1 MRLSHIPI
9 VFLLL
14 LLAACSGGGSY
25 VSKGGAGYL
34 ESQRGKMVSAEPA
47 VPGIS
52 FIQVTSGLVPGEDY
66 VADEIVVGFGR
77 EIIEH
82 KFEGNVAGFDSNAAT
97 AFVPPAN
104 PGLYQNRT
112 HAAFARYLA
121 AEFQMS
127 VIPNSEAY
135 VEDLNFCTYKLAG
148 AETAEE
154 IAKKIRLKYPGEVKY
169 IQYNQ
174 IYRLMLEP
182 DDPEYVN
189 NNLWAMK
196 KIEAN
201 VAWDTS
207 AGNGV
212 TVAVIDSGIRQL
224 HEDLTW
230 IQPPGYIL
238 DLVNNDTI
246 PDDENGHG
254 THVCGTVGA
263 IGNNGK
269 GVIGVA
275 YECDIIPIKA
285 LGAQGY
291 ATSGSVATG
300 ITLARILEADVINM
314 SLGSY
319 SADRLTFEASVNA
332 WNAGLVI
339 VAAAGNDSTSN
350 YFLYP
355 GSHPH
360 IINVGATT
368 SNDNRAS
375 YSNRGRTLDIAA
387 PGGGT
392 SGTGRIR
399 STSFGGFS
407 SYTWMNGTSMASP
420 HVAGAAALLLAN
432 DPSLTNNEIRG
443 LLEGAGDD
451 VLNQSDWR
459 VLTNILRLNP
469 AKALAATVTDFP
481 EVTITSHT
489 DGDAESANFTLTAS
503 VTAPNG
509 GAKMR
514 WYIDGEYIGH
524 LTDAPWERTINV
536 VGMIPGVHTFTAEVI
551 DAANLHGYAS
561 VEINIALPSMDTPYW
576 TTIQDAPFSDEW
588 MSLDYAGAAKWQEIE
603 KSPGDKMLYFGDPN
617 KSGGPGYYNDDTDAL
632 LSPNFNLAGL
642 ASPFFKFEMAF
653 ELGAYMI
660 MTLRVIDSSGKDDI
674 IGYIGTSSGT
684 IRNLNWPNLTK
695 YEINLSAYQGNV
707 ARVEFWMQRYSQSV
721 GLGEGVYI
729 DNVLVSESSAQP
741 VVQMVS
747 PNKNSVI
754 YGSQDIVTNITD
766 DKGIVVKADLVET
779 ESGSV
784 LQTLTS
790 EPFTF
795 TIDTSTFSDGLREFH
810 IVAYDEIS
818 YMGYFTP
825 TAVSMSHVIHNTPVI
840 VEEYT
845 PVHGTVA
852 TPVTL
857 TGSGFGD
864 FYAGG
869 IGPTAYRH
877 SFLYF
882 TGEEGLIEAEVS
894 EETWLQNTI
903 TAAVPEGAI
912 TGPIYIVIGDIET
925 PTPGDFAVG
934 EVTGFTF
941 IEPSGGAL
949 MPMNG
954 SLNFKLSPQP
964 FAAGVSLVCL
974 DESGSALGIPFP
986 EITSLEDIQFL
997 LGTIPFPKNGKY
1009 TLQATAFAASGNQIA
1024 EVDFWVEKLRGD
1036 FNGDRFVTMA
1046 DLDFLRARLW
1056 KTPADPEWIPYLDVD
1071 GNGIIDEGDAMA
1083 VGYFYL
1089 LSSS

>member
-1 MRLSHIPI
+1 MRLVHIPVI
-9 VFLLL
+9 VCLFALFG
-14 LLAACSGGGSY
+14 CSSGSRTFTGGIPAENNESVKLPSIASAPGD
-25 VSKGGAGYL
+25 AG
-34 ESQRGKMVSAEPA
+34 
-47 VPGIS
+47 
-52 FIQVTSGLVPGEDY
+52 FIQVSPGAVAGEDY
-66 VADEIVVGFGR
+66 IPGEILIGFGADIKAR
-77 EIIEH
+77 E
-82 KFEGNVAGFDSNAAT
+82 FEGAITGFNPASGA
-97 AFVPPAN
+97 AFVPPSN
-104 PGLYQNRT
+104 PGLYQNST
-112 HAAFARYLA
+112 HAAFARFLA
-121 AEFQMS
+121 AEFNMS

-135 VEDLNFCTYKLAG
+135 VEELNFCTYRLAG
-148 AETAEE
+148 GESAEETAR
-154 IAKKIRLKYPGEVKY
+154 KIRLKYPSEVKY

-174 IYRLMLEP
+174 IFRPMFEP
-182 DDPEYVN
+182 DDPEYLN
-189 NNLWAMK
+189 GNLWAMP

-201 VAWDTS
+201 VAWDTT
-207 AGNGV
+207 AGAGA
-212 TVAVIDSGIRQL
+212 TVAVIDSGIRET
-224 HEDLTW
+224 HEDLNW

-285 LGAQGY
+285 LGSQGY

-300 ITLARILEADVINM
+300 ITLARILEADVINL

-319 SADRLTFEASVNA
+319 SADRATFEASVNA

-339 VAAAGNDSTSN
+339 IAAAGNDSTSN

-360 IINVGATT
+360 VINVGATT

-392 SGTGRIR
+392 FGTGRIR
-399 STSFGGFS
+399 STSFGGFTG
-407 SYTWMNGTSMASP
+407 YTWMNGTSMASP
-420 HVAGAAALLLAN
+420 HAAGAAALILAN
-432 DPSLTNNEIRG
+432 DPTLTNNEVRG

-451 VLNQSDWR
+451 VLNQTDWR
-459 VLTNILRLNP
+459 VLTKILRLNP
-469 AKALAATVTDFP
+469 AKSLSASVTDFP
-481 EVTITSHT
+481 EVNITSHT
-489 DGDAESANFTLTAS
+489 DGDAESGNFTLSAS

-509 GAKMR
+509 GEKMR

-524 LTDAPWERTINV
+524 STDAPWERAINV

-551 DAANLHGYAS
+551 DAANLHGYSS

-576 TTIQDAPFSDEW
+576 TTVQDPPFTDEW
-588 MSLDYAGAAKWQEIE
+588 NALDYAGASRWQEVE
-603 KSPGDKMLYFGDPN
+603 KTPGEKMLYFGDPD

-642 ASPFFKFEMAF
+642 TSPFFKFEMAF

-684 IRNLNWPNLTK
+684 IRNPNWPNLSK

-729 DNVLVSESSAQP
+729 DNVLVSETSAQP
-741 VVQMVS
+741 IVQLVS
-747 PNKNSVI
+747 PDRNSVI
-754 YGSQDIVTNITD
+754 YGEKEIVTNITD
-766 DKGIVVKADLVET
+766 DKGIVIKAELVET
-779 ESGSV
+779 VSGDV
-784 LQTLTS
+784 LQTLTN

-795 TIDTSTFSDGLREFH
+795 TLDTTAYPDGLREFH

-818 YMGYFTP
+818 YMGFFTP
-825 TAVSMSHVIHNTPVI
+825 TAVSMFQVIHNTPVVI
-840 VEEYT
+840 DEFA
-845 PVHGTVA
+845 PVYGTVA

-857 TGSGFGD
+857 SGSGFGD

-877 SFLYF
+877 SFLFF
-882 TGEEGLIEAEVS
+882 TGEDGLVEAEVS
-894 EETWLQNTI
+894 EETWTQSSI
-903 TAAVPEGAI
+903 TAAVPDGAI
-912 TGPIYIVIGDIET
+912 TGPIYVVIGDIET

-934 EVTGFTF
+934 EVAGFAF
-941 IEPSGGAL
+941 VEPAGGAL

-954 SLNFKLSPQP
+954 SLNFKLTPQP
-964 FAAGVSLVCL
+964 FASAVSLACL
-974 DESGSALGIPFP
+974 DESGNALGIPFP
-986 EITSLEDIQFL
+986 KITSFDDIQFL

-1009 TLQATAFAASGNQIA
+1009 TLKATAFASSGDLIA

-1071 GNGIIDEGDAMA
+1071 RNGIIDEGDATA

-1089 LSSS
+1089 LSSG